1 MGKTVR
7 LEGRTLTWARDR
19 FAQYYRSTEIPP
31 PLRFAR
37 REFAAFPFTTE
48 AMMRRHAAFRTAE
61 ELHGFLARETPR
73 HVYYSSAYYRHPD
86 HPTMPGKEWLGA
98 DVVFDLDADHLR
110 GAESLDYAGQLS
122 LVRERVR
129 ALLDDFLFS
138 DFGID
143 PARVLLVFSGGRGY
157 HVHVQDDS
165 FGSLTSPERRELVD
179 YVTGAGFDA
188 RRVVATERGAPSAV
202 PDDVEGGPGRRTSRP
217 FSRLPAPDAPGWA
230 GRTSRAVVALLER
243 FDREGTDAAAA
254 ELVAAGLSPPKAKR
268 LARLLVH
275 DGVGRKVR
283 DSLSLEVRKADLPPE
298 FLEVVV
304 ARAAVEMQGETDAPV
319 TTDIHRLIRLPG
331 SLHGGT
337 GFRVVP
343 LAVDRLGEFDPF
355 TAALPEVPATDRAR
369 VRVTENVRYP
379 FPTAPLD
386 LAAGDE
392 PDLPG
397 PVALFLVLRGEA
409 ELPPSPG

>member
-1 MGKTVR
+1 
-7 LEGRTLTWARDR
+7 
-19 FAQYYRSTEIPP
+19 
-31 PLRFAR
+31 
-37 REFAAFPFTTE
+37 
-48 AMMRRHAAFRTAE
+48 
-61 ELHGFLARETPR
+61 
-73 HVYYSSAYYRHPD
+73 
-86 HPTMPGKEWLGA
+86 MPGKEWLGA

-254 ELVAAGLSPPKAKR
+254 ELVAAGLPPRRRSGSPGSSSTMGSGGRSATRSVSRSGRPTSPRSSSRSSSRGQRSRCRVRPTRRSPPT
-268 LARLLVH
+268 
-275 DGVGRKVR
+275 
-283 DSLSLEVRKADLPPE
+283 S
-298 FLEVVV
+298 
-304 ARAAVEMQGETDAPV
+304 
-319 TTDIHRLIRLPG
+319 
-331 SLHGGT
+331 T
-337 GFRVVP
+337 G
-343 LAVDRLGEFDPF
+343 
-355 TAALPEVPATDRAR
+355 
-369 VRVTENVRYP
+369 
-379 FPTAPLD
+379 
-386 LAAGDE
+386 
-392 PDLPG
+392 
-397 PVALFLVLRGEA
+397 
-409 ELPPSPG
+409 

>member
-1 MGKTVR
+1 MGTTVR
-7 LEGRTLTWARDR
+7 LEGRALEWARDR
-19 FAQYYRSTEIPP
+19 FAEYYRATEIPP
-31 PLRFAR
+31 PAQFAR

-48 AMMRRHAAFRTAE
+48 SMMRRHAAFRTAE
-61 ELHGFLARETPR
+61 EFRGFLARNPAR
-73 HVYYSSAYYRHPD
+73 HVYYSSAYYRYPD

-98 DVVFDLDADHLR
+98 DVIFDLDADHLR
-110 GAESLDYAGQLS
+110 GAETLDYAGQLA

-129 ALLDDFLFS
+129 ALLDDFLFG

-157 HVHVQDDS
+157 HVHVQDES
-165 FGSLTSPERRELVD
+165 FWTLSSPERRELVD

-188 RRVVATERGAPSAV
+188 RRTVSVERGSPAAV
-202 PDDVEGGPGRRTSRP
+202 PDDEGESPGRRAPRA
-217 FSRLPAPDAPGWA
+217 FARLPSPDDPGWA

-243 FDREGTDAAAA
+243 FDREGTEAATG
-254 ELVAAGLSPPKAKR
+254 ELVLAGLPRPKARR
-268 LARLLVH
+268 LAKLLVD
-275 DGVGRKVR
+275 DGAGRKVR
-283 DSLSLEVRKADLPPE
+283 ESLSLDVRKADLPPE
-298 FLEVVV
+298 FLDVVV

-343 LAVDRLGEFDPF
+343 IAPEKLGEFDPF
-355 TAALPEVPATDRAR
+355 DSALPEVPRTDRET
-369 VRVTENVRYP
+369 VRVTETVRYP
-379 FPTAPLD
+379 FPSSPVDA
-386 LAAGDE
+386 AAGDDRE
-392 PDLPG
+392 LPG

>member
-7 LEGRTLTWARDR
+7 LEGRTLAWARDR
-19 FAQYYRSTEIPP
+19 FARYYASADVAP

-48 AMMRRHAAFRTAE
+48 TMMRRHAAFGTVG
-61 ELHGFLARETPR
+61 ELHEFLRREAPR
-73 HVYYSSAYYRHPD
+73 HVYYSSAYYRYPD

-98 DVVFDLDADHLR
+98 DVIFDLDADHLR
-110 GAESLDYAGQLS
+110 GAEALDYAGQLA

-129 ALLDDFLFS
+129 ALLDDFLFA

-143 PARVLLVFSGGRGY
+143 PAHVQLVFSGGRGY
-157 HVHVQDDS
+157 HVHVQDES
-165 FGSLTSPERRELVD
+165 YWGLSSPERRELVD

-188 RRVVATERGAPSAV
+188 RRVVATERGSPSAV
-202 PDDVEGGPGRRTSRP
+202 PDDDADGPGRRPTRA
-217 FSRLPAPDAPGWA
+217 FARLPAPDAPGWA
-230 GRTSRAVVALLER
+230 GRTSRAVVAMLER

-254 ELVAAGLSPPKAKR
+254 ELVVAGLPKPKARR
-268 LARLLVH
+268 LAKLLVD

-283 DSLSLEVRKADLPPE
+283 ESLSLDVRKSGLPPE
-298 FLEVVV
+298 FLDVVV

-343 LAVDRLGEFDPF
+343 LGLDLLGEFDPF
-355 TAALPEVPATDRAR
+355 AAALPEVPLSDRTR
-369 VRVTENVRYP
+369 VRLTETVRYP
-379 FPTAPLD
+379 FPSSPLD

-392 PDLPG
+392 REIPG